1 MHTVS
6 VSSGIFLFMGLFKL
20 YQCPRLALT
29 GAPITW
35 SWVTEAEPTQLCTL
49 RQENPS
55 TTKRNKF
62 STTNRGI
69 ILGGNLIKQADSDQA
84 RYCTAVGQSGVKCSR
99 QRSVNCWQA
108 PIIIYQS
115 VSSLV
120 LLIEFQKMLVA
131 NSESSWWDSFVMKS
145 LFPHHK
151 TTHQW
156 FDNLFLYRLNVWG
169 PIAWI
174 TNI

>member
-1 MHTVS
+1 M
-6 VSSGIFLFMGLFKL
+6 GIFKL

-69 ILGGNLIKQADSDQA
+69 ILGGDLIKQADSDQA
-84 RYCTAVGQSGVKCSR
+84 QYCAVVGQSGVKCSR

-120 LLIEFQKMLVA
+120 LLIEFKKCLLPTVKVLDETLLWWNPCFHTIRQLINDLITYFCIDWM
-131 NSESSWWDSFVMKS
+131 SED
-145 LFPHHK
+145 L
-151 TTHQW
+151 
-156 FDNLFLYRLNVWG
+156 LLE
-169 PIAWI
+169 
-174 TNI
+174 